1 MRVLLPLLAF
11 LPTIGCGG
19 AAYSYSGY
27 WTADHFPIDDDWIW
41 EYSNEG
47 EVFNILATTN
57 DRTKDGSTEIVTIDY
72 TNKDTG
78 SMLYMIKWSS
88 DKDDGVLVHGYY
100 VEEPLAGQD
109 DSDATTGEWVKFSS
123 PVELASRQMSP
134 KDSITTTVDGITYE
148 STFEAFDT
156 CENEWVGEE
165 WQCMRIV
172 VSSDA
177 EFAAPFEGTWN
188 WASEWGTSSFQ
199 PTDSSFAW
207 KLVGQ
212 PDFDPN

>member
-1 MRVLLPLLAF
+1 M
-11 LPTIGCGG
+11 
-19 AAYSYSGY
+19 
-27 WTADHFPIDDDWIW
+27 
-41 EYSNEG
+41 
-47 EVFNILATTN
+47 
-57 DRTKDGSTEIVTIDY
+57 
-72 TNKDTG
+72 
-78 SMLYMIKWSS
+78 
-88 DKDDGVLVHGYY
+88 
-100 VEEPLAGQD
+100 
-109 DSDATTGEWVKFSS
+109 
-123 PVELASRQMSP
+123 ELASRQMSP

-156 CENEWVGEE
+156 CENEWVDDE

-207 KLVGQ
+207 KLVGK
-212 PDFDPN
+212 PDFEAN